1 MWNDDD
7 GDDNDDDE
15 WHITI
20 YTHWMAT
27 FVLFISP
34 ILNQAKE
41 EAKKTELEENELN

>member
-15 WHITI
+15 WPIV
-20 YTHWMAT
+20 YAHWMAT